1 MPALIE
7 ARPPFV
13 AFEYRAVEDRTTS
26 IEEGHYASKN
36 VAFAI
41 ITPAGSKDRI
51 EKIAEEWLVQM
62 REQVAQERL
71 PLEWFNHYKMLYN
84 AFKEGQ
90 EIPEFGTSVKEWPVA
105 SPAQV
110 KMLLDLRIRTVED
123 LANANEEAIIRMG
136 MGGRTLKQ
144 KAVDW
149 LSSASGIGKS
159 VEASAAL
166 RSENE
171 QLKLDKARLEAE
183 NADLQRKLIA
193 AATQG
198 VGAVDPDDSDDDIK
212 INVTTTPTPTSRR
225 L

>member
-1 MPALIE
+1 MPTIIE
-7 ARPPFV
+7 DRPPFV
-13 AFEYRAVEDRTTS
+13 AFEYRAVEDRTTT

-51 EKIAEEWLVQM
+51 EKIADEWLVQM
-62 REQVAQERL
+62 REQVQQERL
-71 PLEWFNHYKMLYN
+71 PMAWYNHYKMLYA

-90 EIPEFGTSVKEWPVA
+90 EIPEFGIPIKEWPAA

-123 LANANEEAIIRMG
+123 LAVANEESIMRMG

-149 LSSASGIGKS
+149 LASASGIGKG
-159 VEASAAL
+159 VEATAAL

-171 QLKLDKARLEAE
+171 QLKLALERANHE
-183 NADLQRKLIA
+183 IADLQRRLIVATTGAGA
-193 AATQG
+193 A
-198 VGAVDPDDSDDDIK
+198 PDHNDEDGDIQL
-212 INVTTTPTPTSRR
+212 NVTLPATGARK